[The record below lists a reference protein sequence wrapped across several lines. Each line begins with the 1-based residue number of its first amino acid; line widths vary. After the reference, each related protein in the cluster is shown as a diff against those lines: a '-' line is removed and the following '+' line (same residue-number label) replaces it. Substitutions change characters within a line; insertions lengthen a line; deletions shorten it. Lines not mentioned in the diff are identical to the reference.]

1 MSAVFA
7 DAFYFLGRLNPGDES
22 HEQAVRVGTQEARP
36 IVTTAWVLTE
46 VADAMSSP
54 ANRPAF
60 LRLLETLQSSPDVK
74 IIAATAEL
82 FDLGVQLYDERPD
95 KERSV
100 TDCISFVVMAD
111 EGVAEALTG
120 DHHFEQAGGAVSR
133 GFHARGLEIRRVECH
148 TSV

>member
-7 DAFYFLGRLNPGDES
+7 DAFYFLARLNPGDES
-22 HEQAVRVGTQEARP
+22 HEQAVRVGTQETRP

-60 LRLLETLQSSPDVK
+60 LRLLETLKSSQDVK
-74 IIAATAEL
+74 IIPTTVEL
-82 FDLGVQLYDERPD
+82 FDRGVQLYAERAD
-95 KERSV
+95 KEWWL

-111 EGVAEALTG
+111 GGLADALTG
-120 DHHFEQAGGAVSR
+120 DHHFEQAGFKA
-133 GFHARGLEIRRVECH
+133 LLK
-148 TSV
+148 